1 MIRTRVEKRAPWCHV
16 WRSSNCFIVCTMSL
30 AIFTG
35 KWPPLQYHC
44 IVEIEQLL
52 MNTILSDELLFAFML
67 PLLPTVLEQRIGLD
81 PSLTQ
86 RFTSIFLAEGAFISV
101 ISSPIF
107 GSIAD
112 AISSKKTLL
121 LLLLVLTLIS
131 TACLS
136 LTTHLTWLFAG
147 RFFQCLTS
155 NGIWIVGM
163 STMAENIGSEHMGKI
178 AGLTS
183 TLTAAGTTGGPILA
197 GVLFELGGYW
207 CAWMGPAAF
216 LLVDITMRLLM
227 IEKQD
232 KPEQGD
238 QNREQDPLLKI
249 QPTRSNDD
257 ESNSSTS
264 LEGQGWLF
272 YALIFRQ
279 SRFSSGVFCA
289 FVFALLIGCIEST
302 LAVHIRSAFGWG
314 ALHVGL
320 LLAWIQGP
328 GIVLAAPVGWM
339 KDKQGSRIPTAVG
352 FLGLSPFLLF
362 FGDPRQQ
369 SVPMGNG
376 QILGTAS
383 VRCLY
388 GADRVSSVSTQREAI
403 DILEAENPG
412 VFGPNGGYSR
422 ALSITNMT
430 WMAGLMTGPLLA
442 ELIIGHFGYFELQ
455 CSLGIMTLAF
465 LGSPVPKFAEQ
476 VDEDEA

>member
-1 MIRTRVEKRAPWCHV
+1 
-16 WRSSNCFIVCTMSL
+16 
-30 AIFTG
+30 
-35 KWPPLQYHC
+35 
-44 IVEIEQLL
+44 

-112 AISSKKTLL
+112 AIST
-121 LLLLVLTLIS
+121 
-131 TACLS
+131 CLS
-136 LTTHLTWLFAG
+136 LTTHLIWLFVG

-197 GVLFELGGYW
+197 GVLFGLGGYW

-216 LLVDITMRLLM
+216 LLVDITMRLAT
-227 IEKQD
+227 Q
-232 KPEQGD
+232 
-238 QNREQDPLLKI
+238 
-249 QPTRSNDD
+249 SNDD
-257 ESNSSTS
+257 ESNGSTS
-264 LEGQGWLF
+264 PEAQGWLF
-272 YALIFRQ
+272 YELIFRQ

-320 LLAWIQGP
+320 LLALIQGP
-328 GIVLAAPVGWM
+328 GMVLAAPVGWM
-339 KDKQGSRIPTAVG
+339 KDKLGSRIPTAVG
-352 FLGLSPFLLF
+352 FLGLPPFLLF
-362 FGDPRQQ
+362 SG
-369 SVPMGNG
+369 
-376 QILGTAS
+376 ILGSKVFKWATDKFWAQPLY
-383 VRCLY
+383 VVCMALIGCLLSLLN
-388 GADRVSSVSTQREAI
+388 GVGTMQATEAI

-455 CSLGIMTLAF
+455 CCLGGISIVAGIMTLAF

-476 VDEDEA
+476 LDEDEA

>member
-1 MIRTRVEKRAPWCHV
+1 
-16 WRSSNCFIVCTMSL
+16 MSL
-30 AIFTG
+30 AIFT
-35 KWPPLQYHC
+35 
-44 IVEIEQLL
+44 
-52 MNTILSDELLFAFML
+52 DELLFAFML

-238 QNREQDPLLKI
+238 QNPEQDPLLKI

-362 FGDPRQQ
+362 SGIPGSKVFQWATDKFWAQPLYVVCMALIGCLL
-369 SVPMGNG
+369 SLLNG
-376 QILGTAS
+376 VGTMQA
-383 VRCLY
+383 
-388 GADRVSSVSTQREAI
+388 TEAI

-455 CSLGIMTLAF
+455 CSLGGISFVAGIMTLAF

>member
-1 MIRTRVEKRAPWCHV
+1 MMRTRVENRAPWGHA
-16 WRSSNCFIVCTMSL
+16 WRSSNSFIVSTMCL
-30 AIFTG
+30 AIFT
-35 KWPPLQYHC
+35 
-44 IVEIEQLL
+44 
-52 MNTILSDELLFAFML
+52 DELLFAFML

-112 AISSKKTLL
+112 AISGKKTLL
-121 LLLLVLTLIS
+121 LLLLVLTVIS

-136 LTTHLTWLFAG
+136 LTTHLIWLLVG

-207 CAWMGPAAF
+207 CAWMGPAVF
-216 LLVDITMRLLM
+216 LLVDISMRLIM

-232 KPEQGD
+232 KPEQGHHD
-238 QNREQDPLLKI
+238 PEQDPLLKN
-249 QPTRSNDD
+249 QPARSSDD
-257 ESNSSTS
+257 DLKSSTS
-264 LEGQGWLF
+264 SEGQGWRF

-279 SRFSSGVFCA
+279 RRFSSGVFCA

-302 LAVHIRSAFGWG
+302 LAVHIRNAFGWG

-328 GIVLAAPVGWM
+328 GMVLAAPVGWM
-339 KDKQGSRIPTAVG
+339 KDKFGSRCPTAFG
-352 FLGLSPFLLF
+352 FLALSPFLIFLGIPGSKMFHWATDKYLTQPLF
-362 FGDPRQQ
+362 VVCMALIGCLL
-369 SVPMGNG
+369 SL
-376 QILGTAS
+376 LGGVGTMQA
-383 VRCLY
+383 
-388 GADRVSSVSTQREAI
+388 TEAV

-412 VFGPNGGYSR
+412 VFGPNGGYFR
-422 ALSITNMT
+422 ALAITNMT

-442 ELIIGHFGYFELQ
+442 ELIIGRFAYFELQ
-455 CSLGIMTLAF
+455 CCLGGISFVAGIMALVF
-465 LGSPVPKFAEQ
+465 LGSPVPKSAEQ
-476 VDEDEA
+476 MDEDGA